1 MLYNI
6 FSLNDHQREKVLILS
21 TNFVKKMYGDQL
33 GEFVC
38 IYWG

>member
-1 MLYNI
+1 MLWNI

-21 TNFVKKMYGDQL
+21 TNSVKKMYGDQL